1 MELKLAKET
10 LKSDSKVTPIT
21 FEEMAKIVDENG
33 RKGAVF
39 YLDRENPEKDLK
51 KLESF
56 FKGKNRHTLI
66 RELRYS
72 LDNKDYVYEVHVL

>member
-10 LKSDSKVTPIT
+10 LKSDSKQEFIT
-21 FEEMAKIVDENG
+21 FEEMATIVEENG

-39 YLDRENPEKDLK
+39 YLDRENLEKDLK
-51 KLESF
+51 KLEAF
-56 FKGKNRHTLI
+56 FKGKNKYTLV

-72 LDNKDYVYEVHVL
+72 MDSKDYVYEVHVL